1 MLSWISVF
9 VFSFWGIFMKLYEI
23 LFVDRDKVRV
33 IGNDC
38 GVNYRSFNVI
48 VEMFYEIDVAKIG
61 MVDLTGKV

>member
-1 MLSWISVF
+1 
-9 VFSFWGIFMKLYEI
+9 MKLYEI

-48 VEMFYEIDVAKIG
+48 VEMFYEIDVTKIG